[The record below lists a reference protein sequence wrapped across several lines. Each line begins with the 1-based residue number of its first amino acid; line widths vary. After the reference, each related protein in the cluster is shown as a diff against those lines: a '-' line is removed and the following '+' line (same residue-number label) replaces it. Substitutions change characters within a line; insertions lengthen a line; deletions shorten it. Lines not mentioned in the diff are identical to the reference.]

1 VIDRLR
7 RVATGWDAA
16 FCILR
21 DLQGP
26 KIRTGRLKS
35 HAPVSLNKGQ
45 SVTIT
50 ANDIEGTTEVIS
62 TTYQNLADD
71 VKPGER
77 ILLSDGRIELLV
89 TQVRDGEVVCEVLN
103 GGMLG
108 ENKGINLRNQRQ
120 YSFADQKD
128 LADLGLAS
136 SKALI
141 WWPFRSFAR

>member
-1 VIDRLR
+1 MIDRLR